1 MGILNS
7 KSIFQFTSKS
17 DIIKI
22 VLTVTIVFVLLQ
34 FIRISMLLQ
43 SNSDADFYTY
53 LWNKM
58 SIPSDLKTFIR
69 QPWSLFTYFFLD
81 TGSWGGLWN
90 IVANLIWLWIF
101 GTVIEDLRGPNRILP
116 IFVIG
121 GIVGGLFM
129 LIFGLI
135 KQTPPQLFTGASTCV
150 MAVAFAA
157 VFFKPSYKFWAL
169 FGVGIPIWVL
179 LMLFVG
185 LKMVSIQLYN
195 IPSLFLL
202 LGGLTVGL
210 LYNNVLSGFFE
221 KCTELLRR
229 SGNLLDNK
237 NFVLNKEPKVR
248 NRTTQQMPFKHVQMS
263 LNKIDEILDKIN
275 ERGIQSLTKEERRL
289 LDDYSN
295 HKKDN

>member
-1 MGILNS
+1 MGIFNS

-53 LWNKM
+53 LWNKL
-58 SIPSDLKTFIR
+58 SIPSDLKSFIR
-69 QPWSLFTYFFLD
+69 QPWSLFTFFFLD
-81 TGSWGGLWN
+81 GDFWG
-90 IVANLIWLWIF
+90 IVANMIWLWIF

-121 GIVGGLFM
+121 GIVGGVFM
-129 LIFGLI
+129 LVLGLV
-135 KQTPPQLFTGASTCV
+135 KHTPPQLFTGASTSV

-202 LGGLTVGL
+202 LGGLTIGL

-221 KCTELLRR
+221 TCTRLLKR
-229 SGNLLDNK
+229 SGGLLDNT
-237 NFVLNKEPKVR
+237 NFVLKKESKVR
-248 NRTTQQMPFKHVQMS
+248 NRTAQQIPFKHIHMS
-263 LNKIDEILDKIN
+263 PSKIDEILDKIS

-295 HKKDN
+295 SKEKS

>member
-1 MGILNS
+1 MGIFNS
-7 KSIFQFTSKS
+7 TSIFKFTSKS

-22 VLTVTIVFVLLQ
+22 VLVVAILFVLLQ
-34 FIRISMLLQ
+34 FIRISMLIN

-53 LWNKM
+53 LWNKL
-58 SIPSDLKTFIR
+58 SIPSDMKSFVS

-81 TGSWGGLWN
+81 GDFWG
-90 IVANLIWLWIF
+90 IVANMIWLWIF

-121 GIVGGLFM
+121 GIAGGIFM
-129 LIFGLI
+129 LVLGLL

-179 LMLFVG
+179 VMLFVG

-202 LGGLTVGL
+202 LGGITIGL
-210 LYNNVLSGFFE
+210 LYNNILSGFFE
-221 KCTELLRR
+221 MCTHLLKQ
-229 SGNLLDNK
+229 SGAMMDNK
-237 NFVLNKEPKVR
+237 NFVLNKETKA
-248 NRTTQQMPFKHVQMS
+248 RTRANKDIPFKHIHMS
-263 LNKIDEILDKIN
+263 PSRIDAILDKIS
-275 ERGIQSLTKEERRL
+275 ERGINALTNEERRL

-295 HKKDN
+295 SKKES